1 MQTPCGEMIDVLS
14 CKSENEISIIIDDLL
29 NNKIK
34 SQSVEFKKKI
44 LNIFK
49 TLKNNQIAK
58 TKDQTLLDNYN
69 KILEFIDNKIKD
81 L

>member
-1 MQTPCGEMIDVLS
+1 MQTPCGDMIDVLS
-14 CKSENEISIIIDDLL
+14 CKSENEISIIIDNLL

-49 TLKNNQIAK
+49 ALKKNQISK
-58 TKDQTLLDNYN
+58 IKDQTELDNYN
-69 KILEFIDNKIKD
+69 KVVEFIDNKIKD

>member
-1 MQTPCGEMIDVLS
+1 MQTQCGEMIDVLS
-14 CKSENEISIIIDDLL
+14 CESEDEISIIINDLL

-49 TLKNNQIAK
+49 TLKNNQIQK

-69 KILEFIDNKIKD
+69 KIIEFIDNKIKD

>member
-14 CKSENEISIIIDDLL
+14 CKSEEEISVIINDLL

>member
-49 TLKNNQIAK
+49 VLKSNQIAK
-58 TKDQTLLDNYN
+58 TKDQIELDNYS
-69 KILEFIDNKIKD
+69 KIVEFIDNKIKD

>member
-1 MQTPCGEMIDVLS
+1 MQTQCGEMIDVLS
-14 CKSENEISIIIDDLL
+14 CKSEDEISIIINDLL

-49 TLKNNQIAK
+49 TLKNNQIQK

-69 KILEFIDNKIKD
+69 KIIEFIDNKIKD

>member
-69 KILEFIDNKIKD
+69 KILEFIDNKKKD

>member
-1 MQTPCGEMIDVLS
+1 MQTQCGEMIDVLS
-14 CKSENEISIIIDDLL
+14 CKSEEEISVIINDLL

-49 TLKNNQIAK
+49 TLKNNQISE

-69 KILEFIDNKIKD
+69 KIIEFIDYKIKD

>member
-49 TLKNNQIAK
+49 ALKNNQIAK

>member
-1 MQTPCGEMIDVLS
+1 MQTQCGEMIDVLS
-14 CKSENEISIIIDDLL
+14 CKSEEEISVIINDLL
-29 NNKIK
+29 NNKIR

-49 TLKNNQIAK
+49 TLKNNQISK

-69 KILEFIDNKIKD
+69 KIIEFINNKIKD

>member
-1 MQTPCGEMIDVLS
+1 MQTQCGEMIDVLS
-14 CKSENEISIIIDDLL
+14 CKSEDEISIIINDLL

-49 TLKNNQIAK
+49 TIKSNQISK
-58 TKDQTLLDNYN
+58 TKDQTELDNYN
-69 KILEFIDNKIKD
+69 KIVEFIDNKIKD

>member
-1 MQTPCGEMIDVLS
+1 MKTACGEMIDVLS
-14 CKSENEISIIIDDLL
+14 CKSENEISIIINDLL

-49 TLKNNQIAK
+49 TLKNNQIHK
-58 TKDQTLLDNYN
+58 TKDQTLVDNYN
-69 KILEFIDNKIKD
+69 RVLEFIDNKIKD

>member
-1 MQTPCGEMIDVLS
+1 MQTPCGDMIDVLS

-34 SQSVEFKKKI
+34 SQSVKIKKEI
-44 LNIFK
+44 LEIFK
-49 TLKNNQIAK
+49 VLKKNQISK
-58 TKDQTLLDNYN
+58 TKDQTQLDNYN
-69 KILEFIDNKIKD
+69 KILDFIDNKIKD

>member
-1 MQTPCGEMIDVLS
+1 MIDVLS
-14 CKSENEISIIIDDLL
+14 CKSEDEISIIINDLL

-49 TLKNNQIAK
+49 TLKKNQINN
-58 TKDQTLLDNYN
+58 TKDQTLLDNYS
-69 KILEFIDNKIKD
+69 KIIEFIDNKIKD

>member
-1 MQTPCGEMIDVLS
+1 MQTQCGEMIDVLS
-14 CKSENEISIIIDDLL
+14 CESEDEISIIINDLL

-49 TLKNNQIAK
+49 TLKNNQISK

-69 KILEFIDNKIKD
+69 KIIEFIDNKIKD

>member
-49 TLKNNQIAK
+49 ALKKNQIHK

-69 KILEFIDNKIKD
+69 KIIEFIDNKIKD

>member
-44 LNIFK
+44 LNTFK
-49 TLKNNQIAK
+49 VLKSNQIAK
-58 TKDQTLLDNYN
+58 TKDQIELDNYS
-69 KILEFIDNKIKD
+69 KIVEFIDNKIKD

>member
-1 MQTPCGEMIDVLS
+1 MKTQCGEMIDVLS
-14 CKSENEISIIIDDLL
+14 CKSEGEISVSINDLL

-49 TLKNNQIAK
+49 TLKSNQISK
-58 TKDQTLLDNYN
+58 TKDQTLLYNYN
-69 KILEFIDNKIKD
+69 KVVEFIDNKIKD

>member
-1 MQTPCGEMIDVLS
+1 MQTPCGDMIDVLS

-58 TKDQTLLDNYN
+58 TKDQIELDNYS
-69 KILEFIDNKIKD
+69 KIVDFIDNKIKD

>member
-14 CKSENEISIIIDDLL
+14 CKSENEISIIIDNLL

-49 TLKNNQIAK
+49 ALKNNQISK
-58 TKDQTLLDNYN
+58 TKDQTELDNYN
-69 KILEFIDNKIKD
+69 KVVEFIDNKIKD

>member
-34 SQSVEFKKKI
+34 SQTVEFKKKI

-49 TLKNNQIAK
+49 TLKKNQISK
-58 TKDQTLLDNYN
+58 TKDQTELDNYN
-69 KILEFIDNKIKD
+69 KVVEFIDNKIKD

>member
-14 CKSENEISIIIDDLL
+14 CKSEDEISIIINDLL

-49 TLKNNQIAK
+49 TLKKNQINN
-58 TKDQTLLDNYN
+58 TKDQTLLDNYS
-69 KILEFIDNKIKD
+69 KIIEFIDNKIKD